1 VVSGERGV
9 VSGGRRDAGIWRVVG
24 TGHLQRVEQQLLGDG
39 LLLRAVYARAGVE
52 DGADEEDALVA
63 CIQSS

>member
-1 VVSGERGV
+1 MRRAVV
-9 VSGGRRDAGIWRVVG
+9 

-39 LLLRAVYARAGVE
+39 LLLRAVCARAGVE